1 MPVAEASRSMQVLLL
16 YPRFPPTFWSFDT
29 ALELIGRRVLLPP
42 LGLITVAALL
52 PSHWQLR
59 LIDTNIREP
68 GPDDWAWADL
78 VIASAMLV
86 QKSHLAELISTAG
99 DHGVPVAVGGPF
111 PTSTPEAPELAG
123 ADFLILDEGELT
135 IPRFLAA
142 LQRGERCG
150 CFRSDGVR
158 PDLTSSPVPRF
169 DLLDHDA
176 YAMLS
181 VQFSRGCPFQ
191 CEFCDNIVLYG
202 RTPRTKTPAQL
213 LAELDVLWR
222 LGWRRDL
229 FLVDDNFIGNKRN
242 VRRLLP
248 ELLAWQQR
256 HGFPFRFVTEASVDL
271 AADPELMDL
280 MAACG
285 FRRVFLGIETPDQAS
300 LTAAAKHQNTRTSL
314 ADAVAT
320 ITDHGLEVMA
330 GFILGFDHEEPGA
343 GDRIVTFVEQTG
355 IPLAMVGILQ
365 ALPNTAL
372 WHRLQ
377 REGRL
382 LAGVAGG
389 EGFDEGVQTHI
400 LNFRPTR
407 SIEAIAVEFLE
418 AFQRLY
424 DPRTFLQRAHRT
436 CRRLAAARRPGGS
449 GRLRPRL
456 LPGLLTL
463 FWRRG
468 LRDDTR
474 SLFWPALLDL
484 MRRQPA
490 VVEDFLW
497 MLMVQEHLQA
507 YGALSRR
514 QITAQLALA
523 AAPRTTAA
531 AG

>member
-1 MPVAEASRSMQVLLL
+1 MSAAEAARSMQVLLL
-16 YPRFPPTFWSFDT
+16 YPRFPPTFWSFHT

-52 PSHWQLR
+52 PPHWSLR
-59 LIDTNIREP
+59 LIDTNIRDP
-68 GPDDWAWADL
+68 GPEDWAWADL
-78 VIASAMLV
+78 VIVSAMLV
-86 QKSHLAELISTAG
+86 QKASLAQLIARARR
-99 DHGVPVAVGGPF
+99 HGVPVAVGGPF
-111 PTSTPEAPELAG
+111 ASSTPGAPELAG
-123 ADFLILDEGELT
+123 ADYLILDEGECT
-135 IPRFLAA
+135 IPAFLEA
-142 LQRGERCG
+142 LERGERRG
-150 CFRSDGVR
+150 CFRADGVR
-158 PDLTSSPVPRF
+158 PDLTGSPIPRF
-169 DLLDHDA
+169 DLLERDA

-181 VQFSRGCPFQ
+181 LQFSRGCPFQ
-191 CEFCDNIVLYG
+191 CEFCDIIVLYG

-242 VRRLLP
+242 VKRLLP

-271 AADPELMDL
+271 AADPELMEQML
-280 MAACG
+280 ACG
-285 FRRVFLGIETPDQAS
+285 FRRVFLGIETPDRAS
-300 LTAAAKHQNTRTSL
+300 LAAAAKHQNTRAPL
-314 ADAVAT
+314 AEAVAT

-343 GDRIVTFVEQTG
+343 GDRIVAFVEQTG

-382 LAGVAGG
+382 LEGVAGG

-400 LNFRPTR
+400 LNFRTTR
-407 SIEAIAVEFLE
+407 PIEAIAAEFVD
-418 AFQRLY
+418 AFARLY
-424 DPRTFLQRAHRT
+424 DPRSYLQRAHRT
-436 CRRLAAARRPGGS
+436 CRRLATARRPGWS
-449 GRLRPRL
+449 WRLRPGL
-456 LPGLLTL
+456 LPGLLVL
-463 FWRRG
+463 LWRRG

-474 SLFWPALLDL
+474 RLFWPALLDL
-484 MRRQPA
+484 LRRQPA

-497 MLMVQEHLQA
+497 MLMVHEHLQA
-507 YGALSRR
+507 YEAVSRR
-514 QITAQLALA
+514 QIAAQLALA
-523 AAPRTTAA
+523 T
-531 AG
+531 